1 MTSIT
6 PSPGTPDLTPIQ
18 ERLVALSDGRPGLR
32 GMLPVHSRASSP
44 GSPDGA
50 PTLPVIDFIASSETL
65 DRYGEIILASGW
77 RLENYRR
84 NPVFQNG
91 HQYGDVLFTL
101 GKALITEVRSGPVP
115 TPGSASAPQP
125 LRGQDEPPTA
135 SKTICQIANRKSKIE
150 NSNRSPSSYLFQ
162 RVQFATDANPAA
174 KIAYSLYRDR
184 FLNAVSVGFI
194 PLRWEEGGPEAGF
207 RRRYLE
213 QELLEVSAV
222 GLPANPDALQLAVRA
237 GALHKSDLEDL
248 LDFLRSFCSRGSGHV
263 PSSEAHTAAE
273 SRTGVPALPSFET
286 GWLRLARELSRILRA
301 A

>member
-1 MTSIT
+1 MNSIT
-6 PSPGTPDLTPIQ
+6 PLSPTPDLAPLHD
-18 ERLVALSDGRPGLR
+18 RLVALSDGRPGLR
-32 GMLPVHSRASSP
+32 GTLSVQTRAPSP
-44 GSPDGA
+44 GSPGEA
-50 PTLPVIDFIASSETL
+50 PSLPVIDFIASNETL

-84 NPVFQNG
+84 NPVFQNA

-101 GKALITEVRSGPVP
+101 GKALITEVRSGPLP
-115 TPGSASAPQP
+115 AADATPAQHAPAPQ
-125 LRGQDEPPTA
+125 DSPPTA
-135 SKTICQIANRKSKIE
+135 SQDTP
-150 NSNRSPSSYLFQ
+150 SPLAFSPQPSAFLFQ
-162 RVQFATDANPAA
+162 RIQFATDANPIA
-174 KIAYSLYRDR
+174 KIAYGLYRDR

-222 GLPANPDALQLAVRA
+222 GLPANPDALQLAFRA

-248 LDFLRSFCSRGSGHV
+248 LDFLRQFSSRRSSDASG
-263 PSSEAHTAAE
+263 SEAHAASE
-273 SRTGVPALPSFET
+273 SLAGFSAPPGFET
-286 GWLRLARELSRILRA
+286 EWLGLARELSRILRA